1 MKNCKKFIIACIS
14 IFIFNFSAVIA
25 GNDLDLANSLYNE
38 GKFMEAVKV
47 ASKLNSIESKIF
59 SARTLATYGHFLLK
73 GDEAIEVFME
83 ARMIAEEAVQMDKN
97 NDEAHVEAAHSM
109 GRYSQLIGVVTA
121 LKEGFAERIAFHL
134 DTAITINPENVNAQL
149 AKGSWNAEIVD
160 KAGFMANILY
170 GATSDQAR
178 DHYDNALNI
187 KGNEIGV
194 LYEVAYGLS
203 LLGKKKDIAMAK
215 ELLILAMKI
224 EPKNYLDSLY
234 LNRIETLFNDL

>member
-1 MKNCKKFIIACIS
+1 MKNYKKFIIAFIS
-14 IFIFNFSAVIA
+14 TFIFNFSLVIA
-25 GNDLDLANSLYNE
+25 VDDLDLANSLYNE
-38 GKFMEAVKV
+38 GKFLEAVNI

-73 GDEAIEVFME
+73 GEEAKEVFME
-83 ARMIAEEAVQMDKN
+83 ARIIAEEAVQMDDN

-134 DTAITINPENVNAQL
+134 DTAITINSENVNAL
-149 AKGSWNAEIVD
+149 IAKGSWNAEIVD

-178 DHYDNALNI
+178 DHYNKALSI

-203 LLGKKKDIAMAK
+203 LLGKKKDIVMAK
-215 ELLILAMKI
+215 ELLTSAMKI

-234 LNRIETLFNDL
+234 LNRIENLFNDL

>member
-1 MKNCKKFIIACIS
+1 MKNCKKFIIVFIS
-14 IFIFNFSAVIA
+14 IFILNFSLVI
-25 GNDLDLANSLYNE
+25 GENDLDLANSLYNE
-38 GKFMEAVKV
+38 GKFIEAVNI

-83 ARMIAEEAVQMDKN
+83 ARVIAEEAVEMDSN

-134 DTAITINPENVNAQL
+134 DTAITINPKNVNAQI

-178 DHYDNALNI
+178 DHYNKALDL

-203 LLGKKKDIAMAK
+203 LLGKKKDIVMAK
-215 ELLILAMKI
+215 GLLTLALEI

-234 LNRIETLFNDL
+234 LNKIDTLLGDL